1 MKNIQ
6 FSGHDTV
13 ALAEQY
19 GTPLYV
25 MSEDI
30 IRERIESV
38 KKAFEEAGADY
49 EINFAGKA
57 FTNIAMCKIVD
68 SEGIALDAVSKGE
81 IMTAQAA
88 GFPMNRICYHGSNK
102 KISELK
108 YALENG
114 VGLIVVDSEDE
125 LKKLIQVTDELD
137 QDVNIMFRVSPGVEA
152 HTHELIQTGTQDT
165 KFGLPYSLA
174 KDIIV
179 SANAQPHISVVGIHC
194 HIGSQIVDEVPF
206 IAAADKMVGLY
217 QDIRNDGVDLRA
229 INLGGGFGIPYLKGD
244 EYFETLKY
252 IPKLVAHVRTICA
265 DRDVPMPKLIVEPG
279 RFLVCEAGATLY
291 TIGTVKDVPGVR
303 KYVSVDGG
311 MNDNPRPALYGA
323 EYEAV
328 VCNGKNSEKMEPCR
342 VSGRACETDTLIDSA
357 MLNQPQVG
365 DILMVKNTG
374 AYNYSMASRYNRYP
388 IPAVVLLSGD
398 RSAVMVERESYEDLL
413 SHDRVP
419 DWLK

>member
-1 MKNIQ
+1 MENVQ

-30 IRERIESV
+30 IRDRIESV

-49 EINFAGKA
+49 EVNFAGKA
-57 FTNIAMCKIVD
+57 FTNVAMCKIVA

-88 GFPMNRICYHGSNK
+88 DFPMDRICYHGNNK
-102 KISELK
+102 KVSELK

-125 LKKLIQVTDELD
+125 LKKLLQVTDELD

-179 SANAQPHISVVGIHC
+179 NANAQPHITVVGIHC

-206 IAAADKMVGLY
+206 IAAADKMIALY
-217 QDIRNDGVDLRA
+217 QDIRNEGVDLRA
-229 INLGGGFGIPYLKGD
+229 IN
-244 EYFETLKY
+244 
-252 IPKLVAHVRTICA
+252 
-265 DRDVPMPKLIVEPG
+265 DVPMPKLIVEPG

-291 TIGTVKDVPGVR
+291 TIGTVKEIPGVR
-303 KYVSVDGG
+303 KYISVDGG

-328 VCNGKNSEKMEPCR
+328 VCNGKDSEKLEPYR

-398 RSAVMVERESYEDLL
+398 RSAIMVERESYEELL